1 MLGFGLVP
9 VLIIIW
15 LRRRVPESPRW
26 LAQND
31 REREACEVGRA
42 LVGTPVQVTPRTRNG
57 TSHRPKAS
65 EPSFSRSSS
74 HNAGAGARS
83 SPRRRGS

>member
-1 MLGFGLVP
+1 MILLTRPHITSWRIMLGFGLVP

-42 LVGTPVQVTPRTRNG
+42 LVGTP
-57 TSHRPKAS
+57 
-65 EPSFSRSSS
+65 SR
-74 HNAGAGARS
+74 
-83 SPRRRGS
+83 